1 MKTYFNI
8 ILIIVIALLVVQ
20 CEFLEEFEK
29 GNGEIVTERRSVSDF
44 DGLRIAGNFE
54 VILREGKNPLV
65 QINTDE
71 NLLKFIDTEV
81 EGGILRI
88 SQEKKLISTKKIR
101 ITVNYLFLKDIRAM
115 GAALI
120 KNEETIVSEDLKIGM
135 EGAGVIDLRINSDK
149 LIVVLSGAGVIS
161 LAGEV
166 RHQELNLT
174 GAGKLEA
181 IDLESKECEVSV
193 GGLGSAEVYVT
204 EKLNAKIE
212 GVGSIKYGGD
222 PQDLNTEIKGLGRI
236 KPLKKY

>member
-1 MKTYFNI
+1 MKIYFNI
-8 ILIIVIALLVVQ
+8 ILIIVIALLVMK

-44 DGLRIAGNFE
+44 DRLRIAGNFE
-54 VILREGKNPLV
+54 VILREGKDPLV

-88 SQEKKLISTKKIR
+88 SQEKKLISTRKIR
-101 ITVNYLFLKDIRAM
+101 ITVNYLVLKDIRAM

-120 KNEETIVSEDLKIGM
+120 KNEETIVSENLEIGM
-135 EGAGVIDLRINSDK
+135 DGAGAIDLMINSDK
-149 LIVVLSGAGVIS
+149 LMVVLSGAGVIS
-161 LAGEV
+161 LAGKV
-166 RHQELNLT
+166 REQELNLM

-181 IDLESKECEVSV
+181 FDLESKECEVSV
-193 GGLGSAEVYVT
+193 SGLGTAEVYVT

-222 PQDLNTEIKGLGRI
+222 PKDVNTEIKGLGRI

>member
-1 MKTYFNI
+1 MKIYFNI

-29 GNGEIVTERRSVSDF
+29 GNGEIVTERRSVGDF

-54 VILREGKNPLV
+54 VILREGKVPLV

-101 ITVNYLFLKDIRAM
+101 ITINYLVLKDIRAM

-120 KNEETIVSEDLKIGM
+120 KNEETIVSENLEIGM
-135 EGAGVIDLRINSDK
+135 EGAGAIDLMINSDK
-149 LIVVLSGAGVIS
+149 LTVVLSGAGVIS

-166 RHQELNLT
+166 REQELNLM

-181 IDLESKECEVSV
+181 LDLESKECEVSV
-193 GGLGSAEVYVT
+193 SGLGSAEVYVT

-222 PQDLNTEIKGLGRI
+222 PKDLNTEIKGLGRI

>member
-1 MKTYFNI
+1 MKIYFNI
-8 ILIIVIALLVVQ
+8 ILIIVIALLVMK

-44 DGLRIAGNFE
+44 DRLRIAGNFE
-54 VILREGKNPLV
+54 VILREGKVPLV

-88 SQEKKLISTKKIR
+88 SQEKKLISTRKIR
-101 ITVNYLFLKDIRAM
+101 ITVNYLVLKDIRAM

-120 KNEETIVSEDLKIGM
+120 KNEETIVSENLEIGM
-135 EGAGVIDLRINSDK
+135 DGAGAIDLMINSDK
-149 LIVVLSGAGVIS
+149 LMVVLSGAGVIS
-161 LAGEV
+161 LAGKV
-166 RHQELNLT
+166 REQELNLM

-181 IDLESKECEVSV
+181 FDLESKECEVSV
-193 GGLGSAEVYVT
+193 SGLGTAEVYVT

-222 PQDLNTEIKGLGRI
+222 PKDVNTEIKGLGRI

>member
-1 MKTYFNI
+1 MKIYFNI
-8 ILIIVIALLVVQ
+8 ILIIVIALLVMK

-44 DGLRIAGNFE
+44 DRLRIAGNFE
-54 VILREGKNPLV
+54 VILREGKDPLV

-88 SQEKKLISTKKIR
+88 SQEKKLISTRR
-101 ITVNYLFLKDIRAM
+101 ITVNYLVLKDIRAM

-120 KNEETIVSEDLKIGM
+120 KNEETIVSENLEIGM
-135 EGAGVIDLRINSDK
+135 DGAGAIDLMINSDK
-149 LIVVLSGAGVIS
+149 LMVVLSGAGVIS
-161 LAGEV
+161 LAGKV
-166 RHQELNLT
+166 REQELNLM

-181 IDLESKECEVSV
+181 FDLESKECEVSV
-193 GGLGSAEVYVT
+193 SGLGTAEVYVT

-222 PQDLNTEIKGLGRI
+222 PKDVNTEIKGLGRI

>member
-1 MKTYFNI
+1 MKTYYNI
-8 ILIIVIALLVVQ
+8 ILIIVVALLVVQ

-29 GNGEIVTERRSVSDF
+29 GNGEIVTERRSISDF
-44 DGLRIAGNFE
+44 DGVRIAGNFE
-54 VILREGKNPLV
+54 VILKEGREPFV
-65 QINTDE
+65 QIHTDE
-71 NLLKFIDTEV
+71 NLLEFIDTDV
-81 EGGILRI
+81 AAGILRI

-101 ITVNYLFLKDIRAM
+101 ITVNYLLLKDIRAM

-135 EGAGVIDLRINSDK
+135 EGAGAIDLMINSDK
-149 LIVVLSGAGVIS
+149 LLVELSGAGLIS

-166 RHQELNLT
+166 RQQELNLM

-181 IDLESKECEVSV
+181 LDLVSKECEVSV

-212 GVGSIKYGGD
+212 GVGSIKYAGD
-222 PQDLNTEIKGLGRI
+222 PQDLITEIKGLGRI
-236 KPLKKY
+236 KPLKR